1 MIDDEPSQISR
12 ASFSHQL
19 SLTLSIRLYPKL
31 YPFVAIDS
39 SIAPKR
45 RSTFNRR
52 TRAPT
57 LIFHP
62 RTWFNAPGTKRPLV
76 ECNNLNALGVHISI
90 RRTSEASPCLRTVK
104 KEERKERKKKR
115 ARWENDAEFSNQSRT
130 GSKENGTWQ
139 RRRESARTD
148 RRRTEKERER
158 ERAQIGVGAFEE
170 KGSRD
175 HNSHFLSFSLLI
187 LLRLDPWQWSLFLA
201 SGRDDTI
208 LNFFEIENRTRRRR
222 RTRGRV
228 IKEGM
233 TNMEYRERN

>member
-104 KEERKERKKKR
+104 KEERKERKKKEHDER
-115 ARWENDAEFSNQSRT
+115 TTPSSRT
-130 GSKENGTWQ
+130 SQERG
-139 RRRESARTD
+139 A
-148 RRRTEKERER
+148 RRTERDR
-158 ERAQIGVGAFEE
+158 DEE
-170 KGSRD
+170 KARVRIGGGQRK
-175 HNSHFLSFSLLI
+175 
-187 LLRLDPWQWSLFLA
+187 R
-201 SGRDDTI
+201 
-208 LNFFEIENRTRRRR
+208 EKENAH
-222 RTRGRV
+222 
-228 IKEGM
+228 KSE
-233 TNMEYRERN
+233 